1 VLKRFQNI
9 SVLIVSFFCFSF
21 GLIQSEVEEYSAKAA
36 FIYNFTKFVEWQ
48 DNSLNTTSTFN
59 IGVLGDS
66 PITGPLNDLA
76 SSKKINNKKINIIR
90 YNSAS
95 EIINCHILF
104 IPESASPDLVRS
116 SVQSASVKNT
126 LIISERK
133 GQLDNGS
140 AINFL
145 IVNNKIKFEVNLNSL
160 NKNNIKAS
168 SQLLK
173 LAVNIKN

>member
-1 VLKRFQNI
+1 MLKKLQHIIIAFA
-9 SVLIVSFFCFSF
+9 SFFCFSF
-21 GLIQSEVEEYSAKAA
+21 GLIQSEVEEYAAKAA

-48 DNSLNTTSTFN
+48 DNSLNTASTFN

-76 SSKKINNKKINIIR
+76 SSKKINNKRINIIR

-95 EIINCHILF
+95 EINNCHILF
-104 IPESASPDLVRS
+104 IPENASSELVRT
-116 SVQSASVKNT
+116 SVQSPSVKNT

-133 GQLDNGS
+133 GLLESGS

-145 IVNNKIKFEVNLNSL
+145 IVNNKIRFEVNLSSL
-160 NKNNIKAS
+160 NRSNIKAS

-173 LAVNIKN
+173 LALNIKN